1 MGAYHREEGGMGC
14 PLLVSADWLF
24 GI

>member
-14 PLLVSADWLF
+14 PLLVSADGLF
-24 GI
+24 RI